1 MNDKLKEAIATVRSG
16 DKQTAKQQLTTL
28 LEENPEQEQGWYLL
42 SLLVDSPQKQSA
54 YLSKTLAI
62 NPNHNKA
69 KEQLAALQGFGALAP
84 TSTVRHDAS
93 PGMDVLSQ
101 AESET
106 LPDWLQDEGEQVATP
121 EPNEEATDT
130 AVPNETLP
138 DWLKEPAALTI
149 ADDSTGTPVEES
161 PTMVGKTAQSDNE
174 VDKAVST
181 LRQEAKKQ
189 PQKKQA
195 KPKPA
200 ANKNT
205 SSLNIILSLL
215 VILAFIVM
223 VILAY
228 LIFS

>member
-28 LEENPEQEQGWYLL
+28 LEEHPEQAQGWYLL

-54 YLSKTLAI
+54 YLSKTLAL

-69 KEQLAALQGFGALAP
+69 KVQLATLQGSGTIAP
-84 TSTVRHDAS
+84 TSTVRHDTS
-93 PGMDVLSQ
+93 HGMDILSQ

-106 LPDWLQDEGEQVATP
+106 LPDWLQNEGEQIDPP
-121 EPNEEATDT
+121 EPVEEKTDT

-138 DWLKEPAALTI
+138 DWLKEPVGLDTAHDA
-149 ADDSTGTPVEES
+149 TGTPVEES
-161 PTMVGKTAQSDNE
+161 PTMVGKTAQSDDE
-174 VDKAVST
+174 VDMAVST

-200 ANKNT
+200 ASKNT
-205 SSLNIILSLL
+205 SGLNIILSLL